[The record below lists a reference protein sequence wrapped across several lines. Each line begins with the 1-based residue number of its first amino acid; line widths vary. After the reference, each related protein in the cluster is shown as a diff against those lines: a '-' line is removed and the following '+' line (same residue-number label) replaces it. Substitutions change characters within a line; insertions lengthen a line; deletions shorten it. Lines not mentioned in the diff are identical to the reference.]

1 MDQAAAP
8 KIDSPK
14 SASAEPAKPTV
25 APVAAP
31 APQQIV
37 DVVSAPART
46 AEEDAAVADMP
57 TDQQPPTP
65 TMPVKPKSPLSSD
78 IKIAIIATV
87 VIVVALGILATV
99 AFLKQ
104 K

>member
-1 MDQAAAP
+1 MDPAASPEPDAP
-8 KIDSPK
+8 KEAPN
-14 SASAEPAKPTV
+14 EPV
-25 APVAAP
+25 AP

-46 AEEDAAVADMP
+46 PEEDAAAAEAPDHM
-57 TDQQPPTP
+57 QPPLP
-65 TMPVKPKSPLSSD
+65 DMPVKLKTPLSSD
-78 IKIAIIATV
+78 VKIAIIATV
-87 VIVVALGILATV
+87 VIVIVLGALATV